1 MDREGIARILR
12 GVREG
17 SVSVEDAAE
26 RLAILPYAEMGFARL
41 DLHRG
46 LRRGFP
52 EVVLCEGKDAADTA
66 RIVERL
72 ASDGGKVLA
81 TRADEETCRL
91 VRERVPGAVYHPRS
105 RTITVGEMDSEE
117 GFGLVL
123 VLSAGTSDIPVAE
136 EAAVTARM
144 MGNRVEENYDVGV
157 AGIHRLVG
165 SAEALRKANVVVV
178 AAGMEGAL
186 ASVVSGL
193 VECPV
198 VAVPTS
204 VGYGA
209 SFHGLAALLGML
221 NSCSAGVTVVNID
234 NGFGGGYAAGLINR
248 LACRQEGHVAE
259 ERGSDR

>member
-1 MDREGIARILR
+1 VDRDAIAQVLR
-12 GVREG
+12 DVRDG
-17 SVSVEDAAE
+17 SLTVEEAVQ
-26 RLAILPYAEMGFARL
+26 RLAVLPYADMGFARL
-41 DLHRG
+41 DLHRE

-52 EVVLCEGKDAADTA
+52 EVVLAEGKEPADAAA
-66 RIVERL
+66 IVERL
-72 ASDGGKVLA
+72 VSHGGKVLA
-81 TRADEETCRL
+81 TRASEETFRR
-91 VRERVPGAVYHPRS
+91 VRERVPEAAYHPRS
-105 RTITVGEMDSEE
+105 RTVTVGEPGPEE
-117 GFGLVL
+117 GVGLVL

-144 MGNRVEENYDVGV
+144 MGNRVVEQYDVGV

-165 SAEALRKANVVVV
+165 SAESLRKARSIVV

-193 VECPV
+193 VEVPV
-198 VAVPTS
+198 IAVPTS

-248 LACRQEGHVAE
+248 LACRREGHAAE
-259 ERGSDR
+259 ESGSDR